1 MKRKLIFAIIFL
13 WALIASTAV
22 SYAQYGKGVGA
33 TKARISRTKNLAD
46 RPSFAK
52 PGFRFTIDIDNG
64 LAFPNHEYQP
74 DLGDNPHKP
83 FYELTGTV
91 GCGYQLNPFFYLGIV
106 GGSGFAT
113 VETSQAIYIDN
124 WTYEIY
130 LRQEE
135 SYEIPRG
142 AGYEGIFYA
151 DTNSTDGFSPTRI
164 HSCG

>member
-1 MKRKLIFAIIFL
+1 MKRKLIFAIFLL

-52 PGFRFTIDIDNG
+52 QGFRFTIDIDNG
-64 LAFPNHEYQP
+64 LAFPNDEYQP

-91 GCGYQLNPFFYLGIV
+91 GCGYQLNPFSTLALSAAAALPQLKHHKRYILTIGLMN
-106 GGSGFAT
+106 
-113 VETSQAIYIDN
+113 TS
-124 WTYEIY
+124 
-130 LRQEE
+130 
-135 SYEIPRG
+135 
-142 AGYEGIFYA
+142 
-151 DTNSTDGFSPTRI
+151 STRREL
-164 HSCG
+164 